1 MAEQSFYHRTEMWI
15 VLIVGCVPPIRPLFV
30 KLFRKVSSTAS
41 RTYNQTSR
49 SGTELRDLS
58 SKRRFHEIVCE
69 DGSEQNILIET
80 NINLAFEEG
89 SPEAND
95 SKGQQHHGA

>member
-1 MAEQSFYHRTEMWI
+1 
-15 VLIVGCVPPIRPLFV
+15 
-30 KLFRKVSSTAS
+30 
-41 RTYNQTSR
+41 
-49 SGTELRDLS
+49 LS
-58 SKRRFHEIVCE
+58 SKRRFHEIVRE

-95 SKGQQHHGA
+95 SKGRQHYGA